1 MVYSQIKSNYEW
13 KHLVLRNV
21 RVTEGKL
28 ESAFISFVFSILL
41 NPFLAN
47 VSILYPLKTYK
58 NL

>member
-13 KHLVLRNV
+13 KHLVLKNV

-28 ESAFISFVFSILL
+28 KSAFISFVFSILL

-47 VSILYPLKTYK
+47 VSIL
-58 NL
+58 